1 MLHVISP
8 ILMNLFQF
16 KGLPKTQKDKV
27 VSVWFFSGGGGKI
40 DHPPAFL
47 GFHQGNRLKIGK
59 MFKALTAMLFN
70 QLL

>member
-1 MLHVISP
+1 MLHVISS
-8 ILMNLFQF
+8 ILMNLCQF

-27 VSVWFFSGGGGKI
+27 VSVWFFRGGGEI